1 MDVHE
6 IYLNCLYKNYK
17 NTIINFKFN
26 LIFYSV
32 KMLSTIVADIIYYS
46 VSDNIKV
53 IITYK

>member
-1 MDVHE
+1 MDVHG
-6 IYLNCLYKNYK
+6 IYLNCFYKKYK

-32 KMLSTIVADIIYYS
+32 KMLFTIVAYIIYYS
-46 VSDNIKV
+46 VSDNIKM